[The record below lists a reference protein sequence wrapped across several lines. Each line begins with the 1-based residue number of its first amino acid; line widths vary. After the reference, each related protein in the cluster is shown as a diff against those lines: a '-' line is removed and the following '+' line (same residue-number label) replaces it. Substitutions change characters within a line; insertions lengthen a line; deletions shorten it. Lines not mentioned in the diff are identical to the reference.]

1 MFPKSF
7 PIFHSS
13 SLVAKATIVRLSVG
27 TAGAALAMLGVTAGA
42 ASASNI
48 IYQDSFSGSSATA
61 LNGAAPTI
69 DNGTSSKWT
78 AGAGSAGYI
87 GFADSGYTSEP
98 TASTTGEAA
107 YLNFTPVSGQIYTL
121 SVGMQT
127 SSPSSGN
134 WLALGFL
141 TNPSTSTGRFDA
153 GGPGATPWALVRPP
167 NTSFSSSNASYAGTL
182 FTGPGAAVYGENFFA
197 PVGTASGP
205 QNVSIVL
212 NTGNIAWTYQVFDNG
227 TAVSPVEGFQ
237 NPNPTIAA
245 VGLSNDGYGT
255 TGQFSNFELT
265 SAAVPDPATLGL
277 SAVGGLGLLLLRR
290 RRAV

>member
-1 MFPKSF
+1 MLHKYFS
-7 PIFHSS
+7 ISS
-13 SLVAKATIVRLSVG
+13 IVA
-27 TAGAALAMLGVTAGA
+27 AALAAVACVGLAGA
-42 ASASNI
+42 ASAGI
-48 IYQDSFSGSSATA
+48 IYQDSFSGTNTTP
-61 LNGAAPTI
+61 LNGAALTV

-78 AGAGSAGYI
+78 AGTGSAGHI

-98 TASTTGEAA
+98 AASTTGEAA
-107 YLNFTPVSGQIYTL
+107 YLNFTPVSGQVYTL

-127 SSPSSGN
+127 GSPNSGN

-167 NTSFSSSNASYAGTL
+167 NTSFSPSNASYAGTL

-197 PVGTASGP
+197 PAGTGSGP

-212 NTGNIAWTYQVFDNG
+212 NTGNSAWTYQVFDNG

-237 NPNPTIAA
+237 NPNPTIIA

-255 TGQFSNFELT
+255 TGQFSNFVT
-265 SAAVPDPATLGL
+265 VHGL
-277 SAVGGLGLLLLRR
+277 KTAK
-290 RRAV
+290 